1 MAKTKIPNPGS
12 TTISQPSPKH
22 QGSTQRIQWLE
33 PRNQGTLNSKQSD
46 QKRSSEDQT
55 GRSLQTRQQGY
66 GAVTATRHWRHS
78 DKVRGN
84 IESRNQRVR
93 GYLALV
99 KPIAQY
105 YANCSPEPLEDLLQ
119 VGLLGLLRAAESFN
133 PDQETPFEA
142 FAKPHIRG
150 SILHYLRDVAQPI
163 RLPRRLLEF
172 KDRLNRLGLEQLMS
186 LGLSQADQRRLR
198 EIENWKRPLS
208 LDLAMEEELST
219 PLATEERIGSPFEHG
234 EVLELLAH
242 LEPQL
247 EVVVRQVVLAGWSYR
262 RTADRL
268 HVSPMT
274 VQRRLKRGL
283 EMLKNALDGSGQGT
297 NALRPQ
303 PCGHPAAS
311 AAPGC

>member
-22 QGSTQRIQWLE
+22 QGSTQQIQWLE

-66 GAVTATRHWRHS
+66 GAVPATCHWRHS
-78 DKVRGN
+78 DKVRVN

-133 PDQETPFEA
+133 PEQETLFEA

-198 EIENWKRPLS
+198 EIETWKRPLS

-283 EMLKNALDGSGQGT
+283 EMLKNALDGSGQGCQ
-297 NALRPQ
+297 ALRPQ
-303 PCGHPAAS
+303 PCGHRAAS